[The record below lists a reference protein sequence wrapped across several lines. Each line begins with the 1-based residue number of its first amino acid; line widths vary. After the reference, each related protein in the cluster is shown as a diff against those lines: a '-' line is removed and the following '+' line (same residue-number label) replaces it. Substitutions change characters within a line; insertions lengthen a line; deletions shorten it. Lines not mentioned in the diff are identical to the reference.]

1 MPLLVGPSIVTPPPV
16 ETTDAVLIT
25 WIDPAGQQWPLTTR
39 ELGWYL
45 LDDVDA
51 MFGAAPVDV
60 VRDPA
65 PRGGS
70 RVRHVQPQ
78 SRVMTLPLWVEGA
91 DHMEYLGRWR
101 QLARCFSRTRRDGP
115 GTLQVARPDG
125 TVRQL
130 TNVTYEGGF
139 DGRVQPGWTYSTA
152 VITLTADDPYWQ
164 DTTPVTIRRE
174 YAGTSTPFLAPFM
187 TISSSQTLGN
197 TVVNNPG
204 DVEAWPLVTITGP
217 ASGFTAD
224 NDTTSESWTLDP
236 NATDIAHGPLL
247 AGETVT
253 VTTNPATIRGPDG
266 SVWTAAI
273 NWPSAELWALN
284 EGDNAI
290 NLSVS
295 GSGPGTSIA
304 FTFYPRYETA

>member
-25 WIDPAGQQWPLTTR
+25 WIDPTGQEWPLTTR
-39 ELGWYL
+39 ELGWWL
-45 LDDVDA
+45 LDDVDK

-78 SRVMTLPLWVEGA
+78 SRVMTLPLWVEGS
-91 DHMEYLGRWR
+91 DHTEYLSRWR
-101 QLARCFSRTRRDGP
+101 ALGRAFARTRRGGP
-115 GTLQVARPDG
+115 GTLRVARPDG

-130 TNVTYEGGF
+130 VDVTYEGGF
-139 DGRVQPGWTYSTA
+139 DGQVQPGWTYSTA

-164 DTTPVTIRRE
+164 DTTPTTIRRA
-174 YAGTSTPFLAPFM
+174 YAGSAVPFLNPFL
-187 TISSSQTLGN
+187 TVSSSQTLGA
-197 TVVNNPG
+197 TTAANPG
-204 DVEAWPLVTITGP
+204 EVEAWPTWVITGP
-217 ASGFTAD
+217 ASGVTAT
-224 NDTTSESWTLDP
+224 NNTTGESWTLDP
-236 NATDIAHGPLL
+236 NATGIAHGDLL

-253 VTTNPATIRGPDG
+253 LTTNPATIRGPDG

-273 NWPSAELWALN
+273 NWPSAVLWGLD
-284 EGDNAI
+284 EGDNSI
-290 NLSVS
+290 TFSVS
-295 GSGPGTSIA
+295 GSGSGTSITL
-304 FTFYPRYETA
+304 TFHARYETA